1 MKETNYS
8 AHTKLLISGEYLVT
22 RGALALAIPL
32 KFTQKLKITET
43 GLPGNELLWQSRE
56 QGKVWFEGTF
66 DKDDFQI
73 YAASD
78 KQIATTLQ
86 QILKAARELNPEF
99 LNSHEEIHAETETD
113 FELIWGLGSS
123 STLISVVAQWAGIN
137 PYTLLQKTFGGS
149 GYDIACATAHGP
161 VFYQLINQQPQINN
175 AAFRPSFAHQIGFVY
190 LGKKMNSRTS
200 MQKFNQQANYSE
212 QIIQRISNISKELTA
227 ANTIEQFEQLLNEHE
242 QIIADIL
249 QIQPVKKQ
257 LFGDYPFTVKS
268 LGAWGG
274 DFALFTCRNPEEAIT
289 YFQQKAM
296 QPVMWLPEVI
306 RMPS

>member
-1 MKETNYS
+1 MKETVFS
-8 AHTKLLISGEYLVT
+8 AHTKLLLSGEYLVT

-32 KFTQKLKITET
+32 KFTQQLRITET

-56 QGKVWFEGTF
+56 KGKVWFEGAF

-73 YAASD
+73 NATND

-86 QILKAARELNPEF
+86 QILLAVREMNPDF
-99 LNSHEEIHAETETD
+99 LNSSQEIHAETDTD
-113 FELIWGLGSS
+113 FELKWGLGSS
-123 STLISVVAQWAGIN
+123 STLIASIAQWAGVN

-161 VFYQLINQQPQINN
+161 VFYQLINQQPEICE

-200 MQKFNQQANYSE
+200 MEKFNQQAGYSE
-212 QIIQRISNISKELTA
+212 QIIQRISNISKEIIT
-227 ANTIEQFEQLLNEHE
+227 ANTIEQFEKLLDEHE
-242 QIIADIL
+242 QIMAEIL
-249 QIQPVKKQ
+249 QIQPVKNQ
-257 LFGDYPFTVKS
+257 LFADYPFTVKS

-274 DFALFTCRNPEEAIT
+274 DFALFTCRNSEEAKS
-289 YFQQKAM
+289 YFQQKGF
-296 QPVMWLPEVI
+296 QPVFWLQEI
-306 RMPS
+306 MRMTS

>member
-1 MKETNYS
+1 MIFS
-8 AHTKLLISGEYLVT
+8 AHTKLLLSGEYLVT

-32 KFTQKLKITET
+32 RFTQELRITDT
-43 GLPGNELLWQSRE
+43 GQTGNELLWQSRE

-73 YAASD
+73 IATSD
-78 KQIATTLQ
+78 KQTAATLQRILIATQ
-86 QILKAARELNPEF
+86 ELNPDF
-99 LNSHEEIHAETETD
+99 LNSNHEIHAETETD
-113 FELIWGLGSS
+113 FELKWGLGSS
-123 STLISVVAQWAGIN
+123 STLIASVAQWAGVN

-161 VFYQLINQQPQINN
+161 IFYQLINQQPAISE

-200 MQKFNQQANYSE
+200 MEMFNHQASYSE
-212 QIIQRISNISKELTA
+212 QIIQRISNISKKITA
-227 ANTIEQFEQLLNEHE
+227 ANTIEQFEKLLDEHE
-242 QIIADIL
+242 EIIAEIL
-249 QIQPVKKQ
+249 HIQPVKKQ
-257 LFGDYPFTVKS
+257 LFADYPFTVKS

-289 YFQQKAM
+289 YFQQRAM
-296 QPVMWLPEVI
+296 QPVFWFQEVV
-306 RMPS
+306 RMTS

>member
-1 MKETNYS
+1 
-8 AHTKLLISGEYLVT
+8 
-22 RGALALAIPL
+22 
-32 KFTQKLKITET
+32 
-43 GLPGNELLWQSRE
+43 
-56 QGKVWFEGTF
+56 
-66 DKDDFQI
+66 
-73 YAASD
+73 
-78 KQIATTLQ
+78 
-86 QILKAARELNPEF
+86 
-99 LNSHEEIHAETETD
+99 
-113 FELIWGLGSS
+113 
-123 STLISVVAQWAGIN
+123 
-137 PYTLLQKTFGGS
+137 
-149 GYDIACATAHGP
+149 
-161 VFYQLINQQPQINN
+161 
-175 AAFRPSFAHQIGFVY
+175 
-190 LGKKMNSRTS
+190 

-274 DFALFTCRNPEEAIT
+274 DFALFTCRNPEKAIT